1 MEPSIQYA
9 KTSDGVS
16 IAFWTLGEGNPF
28 VHMPSAPFI
37 PALRL
42 WHTPRGRRWCEL
54 LAEKRKLVR
63 YDYRGFGHSDRDV
76 ADFSI
81 EARVTDL
88 DAVIE
93 RVAPERVALF
103 GYFWSGPV
111 AIAYAAHRPERVS
124 HLVLWCTSPRGGD
137 LFESDAQHQALSEL
151 AEKDWTWFTESF
163 AHRAL
168 GWSAGDEARQ
178 FAGYLRETATPAAVR
193 SAWNACFDVDVSDL
207 VPQVRAPTLVIQ
219 RRGLDAPGM
228 NVAHGI
234 AAHIPDARLA
244 VVEGELVIPYAD
256 DMEDVLRTIDD
267 FLGEGPPPV
276 EVDLEEPVDT
286 ALTSRETEVLT
297 LVASG
302 WGNKEIAQKLS
313 LSIHT
318 VQRHVANIYNKIGAR
333 GRADATAYAI
343 KRRLL

>member
-76 ADFSI
+76 TDFSI

-93 RVAPERVALF
+93 RIAPERVALF

-111 AIAYAAHRPERVS
+111 AIAYAARHPERVS
-124 HLVLWCTSPRGGD
+124 HLVLWCTSPRGSD
-137 LFESDAQHQALSEL
+137 LFASDAQHQALSEL

-178 FAGYLRETATPAAVR
+178 FAVYLRETATPAAAR
-193 SAWNACFDVDVSDL
+193 AAWNACFDVDVSDL
-207 VPQVRAPTLVIQ
+207 VSQVRAPTLVIQ

-228 NVAHGI
+228 NVAHSI
-234 AAHIPDARLA
+234 AARIPDARLA

-256 DMEDVLRTIDD
+256 DMEDVLSIIDG
-267 FLGEGPPPV
+267 FLGEGPPA
-276 EVDLEEPVDT
+276 EVGLEEPDES
-286 ALTSRETEVLT
+286 ALTSRETEVLK

-302 WGNKEIAQKLS
+302 CSNKEIAQQLCVS
-313 LSIHT
+313 VFT

-333 GRADATAYAI
+333 GRADATAYAL
-343 KRRLL
+343 RHGLL